1 MYTIYAD
8 GKLVYAPNLAN
19 IEDGGYAVVDPVVTS
34 ELNDAGSCQ
43 FKIPNINPMYD
54 GIQRLKSVIKVY
66 NGSERVFRGRI
77 LDDESDFWN
86 RKEIYAEGALAFFN
100 DSIVRP
106 YTFTGSVSDYFSFL
120 VNQHNEQVDAAKQF
134 RVGRCTVT
142 DGNNYIVRSNND
154 YPNTWQEIK
163 DKLIELLGGYI
174 MTRYEIE
181 NGEEVEYIDYLA
193 ESGGVSGQQIVF
205 AENILDLTR
214 HVDATDVCTVIIPLG
229 KSDSNTGERLTIKDV
244 NDGKDYLESATGI
257 ALYGRVTST
266 YVWDDVTEA
275 ANLKTKGLELLEKSI
290 LMAVS
295 IDISAFDLH
304 LLDVDT
310 DSIRIGMYNRV
321 ISVPHGINSLF
332 QCVKTKVNLK
342 DADKSEY
349 TFGATTTTLTSA
361 SAANTNYAA
370 SAASAAAVANI
381 AANAT
386 ANALN
391 VALQEISQTYAALEA
406 RVKALEGN

>member
-8 GKLVYAPNLAN
+8 GNLVYAPNLAN
-19 IEDGGYAVVDPVVTS
+19 IEDGGYAVVEPVVTS

-100 DSIVRP
+100 DSVVRP
-106 YTFTGSVSDYFSFL
+106 YTFTGSISDYFSFL
-120 VNQHNEQVDAAKQF
+120 VNQHNEQVDEVKQF

-142 DGNNYIVRSNND
+142 DGNNNIVRANND
-154 YPNTWQEIK
+154 YPNTWQEMK
-163 DKLIELLGGYI
+163 DKLLELLGGYI
-174 MTRYEIE
+174 MTRYEID

-205 AENILDLTR
+205 AENILDLSR

-244 NDGKDYLESATGI
+244 NDGKDYLESETGV

-266 YVWDDVTEA
+266 NVWDDVTEA
-275 ANLKTKGLELLEKSI
+275 ANLKTKGLELLQKSI

-304 LLDVDT
+304 LLDVNT
-310 DSIRIGMYNRV
+310 DSIKIGMYNRV

-370 SAASAAAVANI
+370 SAASAAALANI

-391 VALQEISQTYAALEA
+391 VALQEISETYAALEA
-406 RVKALEGN
+406 RVEALEGN